1 MKQETMPRQLESR
14 QPEGM
19 PRKPQVRHVWL
30 RQLLLLLS
38 VIGPGLIT
46 ANVDNDATGITG
58 YSLAGAQYGYGLLW
72 AVVLVTISLAVVQEM
87 VARMGVVT
95 GKGLG
100 DLIRERFGVRI
111 TFWSMLLLLIANAAT
126 TVAEFAG
133 IAGAMDIFGISPFLA
148 VPLAAMIV
156 WFLVIRGRYKYVER
170 ILLAL
175 CLIYFTY
182 VASGFLVH
190 PDWGTVFQQ
199 TTHPPLQLN
208 QGYLLTLVAVIG
220 TTIAPWM
227 QFYQQSAIA
236 DKRIPVQHLAYERVD
251 TYVGA
256 FLTDFV
262 AFFIV
267 VCTGATLFVHH
278 IAITQAKD
286 AALALAPLVGGNGK
300 LAELLFGLGL
310 LNASLMAASVLPLST
325 AYSVAEAFGWERG
338 VGRRFKEAPQFLIL
352 YTSLIVLGAGITLF
366 VPADRLVFVL
376 NLPNVVGGM
385 LLPVI
390 LILMILLCNDRRL
403 MGRYVNGRLFNGVA
417 WVTTVVMTTLTLLII
432 VSTVFPGLFGGP

>member
-1 MKQETMPRQLESR
+1 MKYLKKTDPARPMVRKRQA
-14 QPEGM
+14 
-19 PRKPQVRHVWL
+19 VWI

-72 AVVLVTISLAVVQEM
+72 AVVLITISLAVVQEM

-95 GKGLG
+95 GKGLA
-100 DLIRERFGVRI
+100 DLIRERFGVKI
-111 TFWSMLLLLIANAAT
+111 TFWSMVLLLIANAAT

-133 IAGAMDIFGISPFLA
+133 IAGAMDIFGVSPLIA
-148 VPLAAMIV
+148 VPLAAIIV
-156 WFLVIRGRYKYVER
+156 WFLVTRGSYKYVER
-170 ILLAL
+170 VLLAL
-175 CLIYFTY
+175 CLIYASY
-182 VASGFLVH
+182 VVSGFLVH
-190 PDWGTVFQQ
+190 PDWLQVLHQ
-199 TTHPPLQLN
+199 TTVPAIQLN

-236 DKRIPVQHLAYERVD
+236 DKQIPVKHLRYEQID
-251 TYVGA
+251 TFFGA

-278 IAITQAKD
+278 IQITQAKD
-286 AALALAPLVGGNGK
+286 AALALAPLVGGNGHI
-300 LAELLFGLGL
+300 AAILFGVGL

-325 AYSVAEAFGWERG
+325 AYSVSEAFGWERG
-338 VGRRFKEAPQFLIL
+338 VGRTFREAPQFLSL
-352 YTSLIVLGAGITLF
+352 YTGIIVVGAGITLF
-366 VPADRLVFVL
+366 VPSDRLVFVL

-390 LILMILLCNDRRL
+390 LVLMILLCNDRRL
-403 MGRYVNGRLFNGVA
+403 MGRYTNGRIFNAVA
-417 WVTTVVMTTLTLLII
+417 WITTIVMTVLTLLII
-432 VSTVFPGLFGGP
+432 LSTLFPGLFGGS

>member
-1 MKQETMPRQLESR
+1 MRMKHVEKTRPPRTLA
-14 QPEGM
+14 
-19 PRKPQVRHVWL
+19 RKRRAVWV

-38 VIGPGLIT
+38 VMGPGLIT

-72 AVVLVTISLAVVQEM
+72 AIVLVTISLAVVQEM
-87 VARMGVVT
+87 VARMGVIT
-95 GKGLG
+95 GKGLA
-100 DLIRERFGVRI
+100 DLIRERFGVKI
-111 TFWSMLLLLIANAAT
+111 TFWSMVLLLIANAAT

-133 IAGAMDIFGISPFLA
+133 VAGAMDIFGVSPFIA
-148 VPLAAMIV
+148 VPAAALLV
-156 WFLVIRGRYKYVER
+156 WFLVTRGSYKYVER

-175 CLIYFTY
+175 CLIYVSY

-190 PDWGTVFQQ
+190 PDWTQVFHQ
-199 TTHPPLQLN
+199 TIVPPIQLN
-208 QGYLLTLVAVIG
+208 HGYLLTLVAVIG

-236 DKRIPVQHLAYERVD
+236 DKQIPVKHLRYERIE
-251 TYVGA
+251 TYLGA

-267 VCTGATLFVHH
+267 ICTGATLFVHH
-278 IAITQAKD
+278 IQITEAKD
-286 AALALAPLVGGNGK
+286 AALALVPLVGGNGQI
-300 LAELLFGLGL
+300 AEILFGIGL

-338 VGRRFKEAPQFLIL
+338 VGRTFKEAPQFLSL
-352 YTSLIVLGAGITLF
+352 YTGIIVVGAGITLF
-366 VPADRLVFVL
+366 VPRDRLVFVL

-390 LILMILLCNDRRL
+390 LVLMLLLCNDHRL
-403 MGRYVNGRLFNGVA
+403 MGRYRNGRILNAIA
-417 WVTTVVMTTLTLLII
+417 WTTTVVMTVLTLLII
-432 VSTVFPGLFGGP
+432 LSTLFPAMFGG

>member
-1 MKQETMPRQLESR
+1 MNKVMTQQ
-14 QPEGM
+14 
-19 PRKPQVRHVWL
+19 KKVRRVWV
-30 RQLLLLLS
+30 RQLLLMLS

-87 VARMGVVT
+87 AARMGVVT
-95 GKGLG
+95 GKGLA
-100 DLIRERFGVRI
+100 DLIREKFGVRI

-133 IAGAMDIFGISPFLA
+133 IAGAMDIFGVSPFIA
-148 VPLAAMIV
+148 VPVAAVVV
-156 WFLVIRGRYKYVER
+156 WVLVIRGSYRYVER

-182 VASGFLVH
+182 VISGFLVH
-190 PDWGTVFQQ
+190 PNWAEVFHQTVV
-199 TTHPPLQLN
+199 PPIQLN

-236 DKRIPVQHLAYERVD
+236 DKQIKLAHLRYERID
-251 TYVGA
+251 TYVGT

-267 VCTGATLFVHH
+267 VCTGATLYVHH
-278 IAITQAKD
+278 IQINEAKD
-286 AALALAPLVGGNGK
+286 AALALAPLVQGNGQI
-300 LAELLFGLGL
+300 AEILFGIGL

-325 AYSVAEAFGWERG
+325 AYSIAEAFGWERG
-338 VGRRFKEAPQFLIL
+338 VSRSFRDAPQFISL
-352 YTSLIVLGAGITLF
+352 YTFIIVVGAGITLF
-366 VPADRLVFVL
+366 VPKDRLVFVL

-385 LLPVI
+385 LLP
-390 LILMILLCNDRRL
+390 LILVLMIILCNDRRL
-403 MGRYVNGRLFNGVA
+403 MGRYRNGRIFNAIA
-417 WVTTVVMTTLTLLII
+417 WITTIVMTVLTLLVILTTI
-432 VSTVFPGLFGGP
+432 FPGLFGG

>member
-1 MKQETMPRQLESR
+1 MNKIATTRQ
-14 QPEGM
+14 
-19 PRKPQVRHVWL
+19 RKVRRVWV
-30 RQLLLLLS
+30 RQLLLMLS

-58 YSLAGAQYGYGLLW
+58 YSLAGANYGYGLLW

-95 GKGLG
+95 GKGLA
-100 DLIRERFGVRI
+100 DLIREKFGVRI

-133 IAGAMDIFGISPFLA
+133 VSGAMSIFGISPFIA
-148 VPLAAMIV
+148 VPVAAVIV
-156 WFLVIRGRYKYVER
+156 WVLVVRGSYRYVER
-170 ILLAL
+170 ILLGL
-175 CLIYFTY
+175 CLIYFAY
-182 VASGFLVH
+182 VLSGILVH
-190 PDWGTVFQQ
+190 PNWGQVLHETLI
-199 TTHPPLQLN
+199 PPIHFN

-236 DKRIPVQHLAYERVD
+236 DKHIKIAHLHFERID

-256 FLTDFV
+256 FLTDFI

-267 VCTGATLFVHH
+267 VCTGATLYVNH
-278 IAITQAKD
+278 IQITQASD
-286 AALALAPLVGGNGK
+286 AAFALAPLVRGNGQI
-300 LAELLFGLGL
+300 AAILFGIGL

-325 AYSVAEAFGWERG
+325 AYSIAEAFGWERG
-338 VGRRFKEAPQFLIL
+338 IGRKFKEAPQFFFL
-352 YTSLIVLGAGITLF
+352 YTFIIVVGAGITLF
-366 VPADRLVFVL
+366 VPSDRLVFVL

-385 LLPVI
+385 LLP
-390 LILMILLCNDRRL
+390 LILVLMIILCNDRRL
-403 MGRYVNGRLFNGVA
+403 MGRYVNGHFRNWIA
-417 WVTTVVMTTLTLLII
+417 WITTVVMTVLTLLII
-432 VSTVFPGLFGGP
+432 LTTIFPGLFGG

>member
-1 MKQETMPRQLESR
+1 LKKIVKTRHTRRVRNVWMRQ
-14 QPEGM
+14 
-19 PRKPQVRHVWL
+19 V
-30 RQLLLLLS
+30 LLTLS

-95 GKGLG
+95 GKGLS

-111 TFWSMLLLLIANAAT
+111 TFWSMLLLLIANIAT

-133 IAGAMDIFGISPFLA
+133 IAGAMDIFGVSPFIAIPIAA
-148 VPLAAMIV
+148 VVV
-156 WFLVIRGRYKYVER
+156 WVLVVRGSYKYVER

-175 CLIYFTY
+175 CIIYVSY
-182 VASGFLVH
+182 VADGFLVH
-190 PDWGTVFQQ
+190 PDWAQVFHQIIV
-199 TTHPPLQLN
+199 PPVQLN

-236 DKRIPVQHLAYERVD
+236 DKRIKVAHLRYEQLD

-267 VCTGATLFVHH
+267 VSTGATLFVHH
-278 IAITQAKD
+278 IQITEAKD
-286 AALALAPLVGGNGK
+286 AALALVPLVGGNGRI
-300 LAELLFGLGL
+300 AEILFGVGL

-325 AYSVAEAFGWERG
+325 AYSIAEAFGWERG
-338 VGRRFKEAPQFLIL
+338 VGHSFKEAPQFLSL
-352 YTSLIVLGAGITLF
+352 YTFIIVVGAGITLF
-366 VPADRLVFVL
+366 VPTDRLVFVL

-385 LLPVI
+385 LLPLV
-390 LILMILLCNDRRL
+390 LVLMILLCNDRRL
-403 MGRYVNGRLFNGVA
+403 MGHYVNGPIYNAVA
-417 WVTTVVMTTLTLLII
+417 WVTTVVMTVLTLLII
-432 VSTVFPGLFGGP
+432 LSTLFPNLFGGS